1 MLVSLHA
8 GDAQRLC
15 ALSSP
20 MDLRKRRSLARGGY
34 SARAVLE
41 HQGFPFPLAN
51 HKPHSLSVSLHAID
65 ATTQGHGFEL
75 ISTPFARAGS
85 RLAAP
90 ARDGIVHESSDS
102 DSSGHKDSSAQG
114 SEAAQRKP
122 LRHLLL
128 LGLALLFGA
137 LLGAVSTTTTPSPI
151 VAPPHSRLRFV
162 ESKTTEEQPARPTAR
177 RPSTRRLRFTKI

>member
-1 MLVSLHA
+1 MTRRDVS
-8 GDAQRLC
+8 R
-15 ALSSP
+15 SP
-20 MDLRKRRSLARGGY
+20 SRG
-34 SARAVLE
+34 
-41 HQGFPFPLAN
+41 
-51 HKPHSLSVSLHAID
+51 KVSPI
-65 ATTQGHGFEL
+65 
-75 ISTPFARAGS
+75 
-85 RLAAP
+85 
-90 ARDGIVHESSDS
+90 SDS
-102 DSSGHKDSSAQG
+102 DSSSGHKDSSAQG